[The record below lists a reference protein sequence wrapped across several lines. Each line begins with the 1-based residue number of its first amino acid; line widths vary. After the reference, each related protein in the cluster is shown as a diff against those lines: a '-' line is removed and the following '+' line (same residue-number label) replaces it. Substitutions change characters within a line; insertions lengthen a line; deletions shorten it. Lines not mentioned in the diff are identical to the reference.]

1 MLTLYHAMH
10 STCSQKARIC
20 LFEKGLEFES
30 RLVDLAG
37 KEQLAPEYLKLNPN
51 GVVPTLVH
59 DGDPVTDSSVICE
72 YLDEQFPQLP
82 LSPPDA
88 LGRARMRAWLRFIDE
103 VPTAAVRVPSF
114 NGAFLYRFKGLDAE
128 RFKQEQADVRPL
140 RKHFYRRMGP
150 DGFSQADIEA
160 SVEQIARTVERME
173 HALDKGPWLLGER
186 YTIADITVA
195 PLIDRIAD
203 LGFSDIWSDG
213 RRPRVSDWYRRM
225 RERPA
230 FQRAF
235 PKGARLSDFL
245 KVVPRAGYTGVMK

>member
-37 KEQLAPEYLKLNPN
+37 KEQLTPEYLKLNPN

-59 DGDPVTDSSVICE
+59 DGEPVTDSSVICE
-72 YLDEQFPQLP
+72 YLDEQFPQVP
-82 LSPPDA
+82 LSPPDV
-88 LGRARMRAWLRFIDE
+88 LGRARMRAWLRYIDE

-114 NGAFLYRFKGLDAE
+114 NGAFLYRFQGMDAE

-140 RKHFYRRMGP
+140 RKHFSRRMGP
-150 DGFSQADIEA
+150 EGFSQADIGA
-160 SVEQIARTVERME
+160 SVEQIGRTVDRME
-173 HALDKGPWLLGER
+173 DALAKGPWLLGDR
-186 YTIADITVA
+186 YTIADMTLA
-195 PLIDRIAD
+195 PLIDRMAD

-235 PKGARLSDFL
+235 PRGARLSEFL
-245 KVVPRAGYTGVMK
+245 NVVPRAGYTGVMK